1 MPWRANINKIKNQKA
16 QQIRHNHNTIHQN
29 NTYLKHRG
37 TFKIKRRKKTLSA
50 FIQALFNHPHTQK
63 NIHKSPQNIN
73 RIFDSLPPPT
83 THKNHFHITSPHT
96 NAVQNYTYPPKKND
110 KKNAG
115 RSPAKKV

>member
-37 TFKIKRRKKTLSA
+37 TFKIKRHKKTLTA
-50 FIQALFNHPHTQK
+50 FTQALFNHPYTQD

-83 THKNHFHITSPHT
+83 AHKNHFHTTPTHT
-96 NAVQNYTYPPKKND
+96 NAVQNYT
-110 KKNAG
+110 
-115 RSPAKKV
+115 